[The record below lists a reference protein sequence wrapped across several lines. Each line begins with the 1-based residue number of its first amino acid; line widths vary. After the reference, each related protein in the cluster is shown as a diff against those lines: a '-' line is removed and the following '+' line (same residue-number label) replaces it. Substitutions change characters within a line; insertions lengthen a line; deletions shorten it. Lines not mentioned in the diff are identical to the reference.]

1 MPAACGCTTSNPGF
15 SDCNCRVSS
24 CFALRFRHCFL
35 SVLIP
40 VLLGGNRDSVRPG
53 DEWFKKTLQRG
64 QRTVNIL
71 ILATRL
77 VIASTGAMLIVGHEA
92 PFLISALA
100 CRIESRDHTLKEGN
114 SRQVSGTSDASKT
127 QSVLI
132 GTWRV
137 KIILTKE
144 NKQKKLWAGHWLHN
158 PIIRATIVQEKKE

>member
-1 MPAACGCTTSNPGF
+1 
-15 SDCNCRVSS
+15 
-24 CFALRFRHCFL
+24 
-35 SVLIP
+35 
-40 VLLGGNRDSVRPG
+40 VRPG

-92 PFLISALA
+92 PFRISALA

-127 QSVLI
+127 QSMLIRIPPAIGLRYSVLFEFKSSRPHHAC
-132 GTWRV
+132 GV
-137 KIILTKE
+137 NE
-144 NKQKKLWAGHWLHN
+144 S
-158 PIIRATIVQEKKE
+158 

>member
-1 MPAACGCTTSNPGF
+1 MPTSIPAACGCHTSNPGF
-15 SDCNCRVSS
+15 SDCNCRASS
-24 CFALRFRHCFL
+24 FFALRFRHCFL

-92 PFLISALA
+92 PFRISALA

-127 QSVLI
+127 QSELI
-132 GTWRV
+132 RWD
-137 KIILTKE
+137 E
-144 NKQKKLWAGHWLHN
+144 NGLLHRDA
-158 PIIRATIVQEKKE
+158 IRSQ

>member
-77 VIASTGAMLIVGHEA
+77 VIAST
-92 PFLISALA
+92 ALA
-100 CRIESRDHTLKEGN
+100 CRIESRVHTLKEGN

-127 QSVLI
+127 QSGLI
-132 GTWRV
+132 GT
-137 KIILTKE
+137 
-144 NKQKKLWAGHWLHN
+144 
-158 PIIRATIVQEKKE
+158 